1 MDQLSFF
8 LKYVIIVLVLVGVC
22 MKKREVKRNI
32 ENKILK
38 LELTN
43 ENIEDIY

>member
-1 MDQLSFF
+1 
-8 LKYVIIVLVLVGVC
+8 

-32 ENKILK
+32 ENKVLK

-43 ENIEDIY
+43 ETYMNHYLK

>member
-1 MDQLSFF
+1 
-8 LKYVIIVLVLVGVC
+8 

-43 ENIEDIY
+43 ENIEDIYE

>member
-1 MDQLSFF
+1 
-8 LKYVIIVLVLVGVC
+8 

-32 ENKILK
+32 ENKVLK

-43 ENIEDIY
+43 EELKQDNGDYDSYELSDEE